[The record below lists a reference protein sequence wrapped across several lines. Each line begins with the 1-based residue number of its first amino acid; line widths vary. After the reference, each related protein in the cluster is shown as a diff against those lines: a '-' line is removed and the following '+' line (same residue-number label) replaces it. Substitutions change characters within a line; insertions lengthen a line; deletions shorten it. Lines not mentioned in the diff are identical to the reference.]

1 MGVIYNTQNVD
12 EKYSTIIEPNLYYK
26 SVLIPGM

>member
-1 MGVIYNTQNVD
+1 MAVLYNTQSVD
-12 EKYSTIIEPNLYYK
+12 EKYLSIIEPNLYYK